1 MQNFITKKTNYI
13 ILLAFMNKIIEN
25 FFKKELDKLRW
36 GTIQLNVKNLYQKT
50 FIGAKVGLKSNIF
63 INDLSVIKDF
73 MLRGDLGFAEGY
85 IDRKWETKNLNN
97 LLKIL
102 LINQDINNK
111 DWKPSFYNKLKEKV
125 FFFLKK
131 NSIKQAKENIK
142 YHYDLGNDFYKYWL
156 DSTMT
161 YSSGIFKEKN
171 NLTEAQ
177 LNKYKNIC
185 EGINLNKK
193 HKVCEI
199 GSGWGGFLNYAG
211 VKSCEIDGIT
221 ISKQQYDFINNQK
234 NILNSKIY
242 LKDYRNINKK
252 YDKVVSIE
260 MFEAVGKK
268 YWNTFFEKLNSIL
281 NLNGEACLQIITIDE
296 KYYAKYLG
304 NVDFIQKYIFPG
316 GMLPT
321 KQILLHLFKKNNFT
335 LMKTTSFGKDYS
347 KTLMCW
353 KYNFNK
359 NWDKIKNNRFD
370 DKFKRLWNYYL
381 DYCETGFSLSRT
393 NVSQFFLKKIK

>member
-1 MQNFITKKTNYI
+1 MQNFISKKTNYI
-13 ILLAFMNKIIEN
+13 ILLVFMNKIIEN

-36 GTIQLNVKNLYQKT
+36 GTIQLNIKNLYQKK
-50 FIGAKVGLKSNIF
+50 FIGAKDGLKSNIF

-102 LINQDINNK
+102 LINQDINK
-111 DWKPSFYNKLKEKV
+111 KEWKPSFFNKIKEKIY
-125 FFFLKK
+125 FFFKK

-161 YSSGIFKEKN
+161 YSSGIFKAN
-171 NLTEAQ
+171 CNLTEAQ

-185 EGINLNKK
+185 EGINLNKQ

-211 VKSCEIDGIT
+211 SKSCEIDGIT
-221 ISKQQYDFINNQK
+221 ISKQQYNFINDQN

-260 MFEAVGKK
+260 MFEAVGKR
-268 YWNTFFEKLNSIL
+268 YWNMFFEKLNSIL
-281 NLNGEACLQIITIDE
+281 NINGEACLQIITIDE
-296 KYYAKYLG
+296 KYFTKYLG

-321 KQILLHLFKKNNFT
+321 KQILFHLFKKNDFT
-335 LMKTTSFGKDYS
+335 LINSTSFGKDYS

-353 KYNFNK
+353 KQNFNK
-359 NWDKIKNNRFD
+359 NWDRIKNNKFD

-393 NVSQFFLKKIK
+393 NVSQFFIKKIK